1 MILLIIN
8 KKNINNYLGK
18 YQSKN
23 VQIFFQNENK
33 IQNYSKNTNNRNS
46 NRNNNNQIMKKKY
59 KILIRVNNYKKL
71 ENTERNVKYKNYNQI
86 DNTININ
93 NYYEEKEEV
102 FHTDKNNNIKQ
113 MKIDYLLALNKEYMI
128 VQLIQIS

>member
-1 MILLIIN
+1 
-8 KKNINNYLGK
+8 
-18 YQSKN
+18 
-23 VQIFFQNENK
+23 
-33 IQNYSKNTNNRNS
+33 
-46 NRNNNNQIMKKKY
+46 MKKKY

-102 FHTDKNNNIKQ
+102 FHTDKNNNIK
-113 MKIDYLLALNKEYMI
+113 
-128 VQLIQIS
+128 